1 MACEVSVMPK
11 RDAEKDLQAAKTTT
25 FLTIR
30 EMFNLVRQG
39 IPFWINEAKSWVD
52 EAKNWRDIAKGYEEV
67 ANAYCEKLH
76 ECNEDI
82 AKLKADLQCMAGKYG
97 REKQMRE
104 AAEARAE
111 KAERVQERFDEV
123 DRQIKKLKNTVFSH
137 NADENDRHQELLRL
151 ILSAALLSQQ
161 ERSDLQDTLLLE
173 IWKAAENGY
182 RTVDVQATK
191 RLAEIFTAAAMAA
204 KEGRNGLPL

>member
-1 MACEVSVMPK
+1 MACEVKVMPN
-11 RDAEKDLQAAKTTT
+11 RDAEKDLQAAKTTS

-39 IPFWINEAKSWVD
+39 IPFWINEAKSWRNV
-52 EAKNWRDIAKGYEEV
+52 AKGYEEV
-67 ANAYCEKLH
+67 ANAYSEKLL

-111 KAERVQERFDEV
+111 KAERVQERFDDLEKLISILFNAIGTACDKV
-123 DRQIKKLKNTVFSH
+123 DGSKNDLS
-137 NADENDRHQELLRL
+137 RL

-182 RTVDVQATK
+182 RTVDVRTTK

-204 KEGRNGLPL
+204 DEGA

>member
-11 RDAEKDLQAAKTTT
+11 RDAEKDLQAAQTTS

-39 IPFWINEAKSWVD
+39 IPFWVN

-111 KAERVQERFDEV
+111 KAEKVQERFDEV
-123 DRQIKKLKNTVFSH
+123 DRQIKKLKNTVFFH

-182 RTVDVQATK
+182 RTVDVRATK
-191 RLAEIFTAAAMAA
+191 RLAEIFTAAAMAEE
-204 KEGRNGLPL
+204 EGA

>member
-1 MACEVSVMPK
+1 MPK
-11 RDAEKDLQAAKTTT
+11 RDAEKDLQAAKTTS

-39 IPFWINEAKSWVD
+39 IPFWINEAKNYRQAAQVF
-52 EAKNWRDIAKGYEEV
+52 
-67 ANAYCEKLH
+67 EKTAQKYSDKIMDQRV
-76 ECNEDI
+76 EID
-82 AKLKADLQCMAGKYG
+82 KLKTELQCVRGKYG

-111 KAERVQERFDEV
+111 KAEKVQERFDEV

-173 IWKAAENGY
+173 IRKAAENGY
-182 RTVDVQATK
+182 RTVDVRATK